1 MPLRSL
7 VCKNCQKLS
16 ERGEEMPNTVLE
28 QIKQAVI
35 ESESEII
42 PNLTERA
49 VKEGILPLEIINMAL
64 IAGMQEVGEKF
75 ENGEYFLPHLIISAN
90 GMKQAMEI
98 LKPYLGEGVTKVKSL
113 GTVVIGTVKGDIHEI
128 GKTLVATMLSV
139 NGFTVHDLGIDV
151 SVEEFINAAEE
162 HNADAIGLSALLT
175 TTMTV
180 QRDVIEA
187 LKLRGLR
194 DKVKVIIGGAPVNQD
209 WANRIGADGF
219 ANDAVLAVS
228 LLKKLL

>member
-1 MPLRSL
+1 
-7 VCKNCQKLS
+7 
-16 ERGEEMPNTVLE
+16 MPNTILE

-35 ESESEII
+35 ESEAKII

-49 VKEGILPLEIINMAL
+49 VKEGIPPLEIINMAL

-75 ENGEYFLPHLIISAN
+75 EIGEYFLPHLIISAN

-98 LKPYLGEGVTKVKSL
+98 LKPYLGEGIMKVKSL
-113 GTVVIGTVKGDIHEI
+113 GTIVIGTVKGDIHEI
-128 GKTLVATMLSV
+128 GKTLVATMLSA
-139 NGFTVHDLGIDV
+139 NGFTVHDLGVDV
-151 SVEEFINAAEE
+151 SVEEYINAVEE
-162 HNADAIGLSALLT
+162 HNADAVGLSALLT
-175 TTMTV
+175 TTMTI

-194 DKVKVIIGGAPVNQD
+194 DTVKVIIGGAPVNQD

-219 ANDAVLAVS
+219 ANDAVLAVA

>member
-1 MPLRSL
+1 
-7 VCKNCQKLS
+7 
-16 ERGEEMPNTVLE
+16 MPNTILE

-35 ESESEII
+35 ESEAEII

-49 VKEGILPLEIINMAL
+49 VKEGIPPLEIINMAL
-64 IAGMQEVGEKF
+64 VAGMQEVGEKF
-75 ENGEYFLPHLIISAN
+75 EIGEYFLPHLIISAN

-98 LKPYLGEGVTKVKSL
+98 LKPYLGEGIMKVKSL
-113 GTVVIGTVKGDIHEI
+113 GTIVIGTVKGDIHEI
-128 GKTLVATMLSV
+128 GKTLVATMLSA
-139 NGFTVHDLGIDV
+139 NGFTVHDLGVDV
-151 SVEEFINAAEE
+151 SVEEYINAVEE
-162 HNADAIGLSALLT
+162 HNADAVGLSALLT
-175 TTMTV
+175 TTMTI

-194 DKVKVIIGGAPVNQD
+194 DTVKVIIGGAPVNQD

-219 ANDAVLAVS
+219 ANDAVLAVA